1 MKKEK
6 TRLAL
11 NIMSWSIIKTEKDYL
26 KASERLEK
34 IFDSKKGD
42 STFDEAELLV
52 MLLENYETETEAE
65 FPEPDP
71 IEILKFKMEQKNLR
85 NKDLAVIIG
94 GKSKVSEILNKKR
107 RLTLSMIRKINRD
120 LGIPAETLI
129 QEYELA
135 N

>member
-1 MKKEK
+1 MNW
-6 TRLAL
+6 T
-11 NIMSWSIIKTEKDYL
+11 IIKNKKHYL
-26 KASERLEK
+26 KALDRLEE

-52 MLLENYETETEAE
+52 MLIENYETETEPV

-71 IEILKFKMEQKNLR
+71 IEILKYEMDQKNFK
-85 NKDLAVIIG
+85 NKDLAGIIG
-94 GKSKVSEILNKKR
+94 SKSKASEILNKKR
-107 RLTLSMIRKINRD
+107 RLTLSMIRKINKA
-120 LGIPAETLI
+120 LGISAETLI